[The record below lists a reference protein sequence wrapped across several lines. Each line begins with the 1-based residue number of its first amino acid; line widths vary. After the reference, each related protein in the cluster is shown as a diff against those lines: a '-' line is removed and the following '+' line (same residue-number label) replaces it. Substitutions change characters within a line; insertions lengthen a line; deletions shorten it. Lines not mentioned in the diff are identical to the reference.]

1 MIKRIHV
8 ENFKALKSAD
18 LIAASLNLYTGLNG
32 MGKST
37 AIQALLLLR
46 QSYLQNALKTGL
58 ALNGEYLEIG
68 VGKDALAAAAEKRD
82 KIEFEII
89 WTEST
94 TGRFKFD
101 YDHQSDVLVV
111 SRESAIPESLFRE
124 TLFTKEFRYLNAERI
139 GPKSFYKG
147 SSYQVK
153 DKGELGNL
161 GEFAVYFLGL
171 YASLEITNEKVLHP
185 GAKSN
190 QLLSQVDAWL
200 GEITPG
206 TRLST
211 DFVSDAEL
219 VKLAY
224 QFESG
229 KELTSKFRPP
239 NVGFGLSYVLPIII
253 AVLTATPGS
262 TLIIEN
268 PESHL
273 HPRGQS
279 KIAELILLAASSGV
293 QVFVETHSDHVINAV
308 RVAIRNKIIP
318 REEVKVYYFNRDSN
332 NPAHKTE
339 LKQIFIDENGK
350 IDEWPKGF
358 FDEWDNQLDKL

>member
-8 ENFKALKSAD
+8 DNFKALKSAD
-18 LIAASLNLYTGLNG
+18 IIAGSLNIYTGLNG

-46 QSYLQNALKTGL
+46 QSYLQNELKTGL
-58 ALNGEYLEIG
+58 ALNGDYAEIG
-68 VGKDALAAAAEKRD
+68 VGKDALASAAETSD
-82 KIEFEII
+82 KIGFEIV
-89 WTEST
+89 WENSLVA
-94 TGRFKFD
+94 RFKFN
-101 YDHQSDVLVV
+101 YDHQSDVLLVSSDSVV
-111 SRESAIPESLFRE
+111 PGNVFKE
-124 TLFTKEFRYLNAERI
+124 TLFTKDFRYLNAERI

-153 DKGELGNL
+153 EKGELGNI

-171 YASLEITNEKVLHP
+171 YSSLEITNEKVLHP
-185 GAKSN
+185 SAKSN

-211 DFVSDAEL
+211 DFVTDAEL
-219 VKLAY
+219 VKLAF

-229 KELTSKFRPP
+229 KELTSKFRPS

-253 AVLTATPGS
+253 AVLTATSGS

-268 PESHL
+268 PESHI

-293 QVFVETHSDHVINAV
+293 QVFLETHSDHVINAV
-308 RVAIRNKIIP
+308 RVAVKNKLIP
-318 REEVKVYYFNRDSN
+318 REDVKVYFFNRDQEN
-332 NPAHKTE
+332 QAHKTE
-339 LKQIFIDENGK
+339 LKQIFIEEDGK